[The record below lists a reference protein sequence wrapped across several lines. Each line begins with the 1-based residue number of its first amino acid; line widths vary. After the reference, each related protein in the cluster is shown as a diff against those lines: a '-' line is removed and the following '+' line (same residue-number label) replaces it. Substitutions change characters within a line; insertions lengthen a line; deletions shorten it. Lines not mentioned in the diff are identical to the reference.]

1 MLNQK
6 MLQVAFIIPC
16 LNEERTIG
24 KVIERCKTAGDHCG
38 SYEIIVVD
46 NGSIDNSTSIAKNL
60 GARVVTEKIKGYGS
74 ALKKGI
80 KEANSSYII
89 MGDAD
94 DTYDFLDSVE
104 MINALRNN
112 HCDLIIGNR
121 LEGTIEKGAMPLL
134 HKYLGNPILSFIGR
148 FLFLIDIK
156 DFHCGLRGFKK
167 ESIIKLNLKSSG
179 MEYASEMIIR
189 ASLSGYKIKQIPVRL
204 KIGIK
209 GRKPHLR
216 TWRDGWRH
224 LKFMF
229 FFTPKYTYLSF
240 SIISIIVSF
249 TLFSLYLLEILPF
262 SGVNTLLFSNVFY
275 IFSLWF
281 LSEYASFRVLLDKNI
296 KYDSTKI
303 GSFIFKKIG
312 NKKFIDKLFQ
322 SLFFLITLSC
332 SIAIYLNQKRID
344 DIYFLSSRE
353 GNLFCFFLMI
363 INSTLLFIYLLAM
376 KLGTIDILKSKRD

>member
-1 MLNQK
+1 
-6 MLQVAFIIPC
+6 
-16 LNEERTIG
+16 
-24 KVIERCKTAGDHCG
+24 
-38 SYEIIVVD
+38 
-46 NGSIDNSTSIAKNL
+46 
-60 GARVVTEKIKGYGS
+60 
-74 ALKKGI
+74 
-80 KEANSSYII
+80 
-89 MGDAD
+89 
-94 DTYDFLDSVE
+94 
-104 MINALRNN
+104 
-112 HCDLIIGNR
+112 
-121 LEGTIEKGAMPLL
+121 LL